1 MNFEW
6 DYKKAESNLSK
17 HRVDFADA
25 VSVFYDLNAVTLK
38 DTYEEEQRFISIG
51 IDCFGRVL
59 VVAYTSR
66 GETIRIISARKA
78 TKYERRHYE
87 EGI

>member
-1 MNFEW
+1 MDFEW

-25 VSVFYDLNAVTLK
+25 VSIFYELNAVTLK
-38 DTYEEEQRFISIG
+38 DIYEEEQRFISIE
-51 IDCFGRVL
+51 IDCLGRVL
-59 VVAYTSR
+59 VVVYTCR

-78 TKYERRHYE
+78 NKRERRTYADS
-87 EGI
+87 